1 MAIRYPYN
9 PQQTQSGVYGAPPI
23 QPNAYGVPPTHSNV
37 YGAPPMQPA
46 YGDQQSQSR
55 AHSRREVDE
64 LTEITAKTLQE
75 QLLDVGPLKQQL
87 AAMQADVNELT
98 EAGRDEA
105 ARRKQLE
112 VKLVEVDKGWHQQL
126 EAKLA
131 SAEENWYQLSRES
144 QASRRKAD
152 DDRYAPSLHLYR

>member
-1 MAIRYPYN
+1 M
-9 PQQTQSGVYGAPPI
+9 
-23 QPNAYGVPPTHSNV
+23 
-37 YGAPPMQPA
+37 
-46 YGDQQSQSR
+46 QSR
-55 AHSRREVDE
+55 AHSRREMDE
-64 LTEITAKTLQE
+64 LTEITAKALQE
-75 QLLDVGPLKQQL
+75 QLDAGPLKQQL

-98 EAGRDEA
+98 EAGRDET